1 MNILLAKIYRLRKQA
16 RELDFDLIEFTLLNI
31 KR

>member
-1 MNILLAKIYRLRKQA
+1 MNILLAKIYRLRKQT